1 MNTTYWRNTVLDSV
15 YQASSG
21 NTFYIGLSSTT
32 PTDAGGNVTEP
43 SGNAYARVQISGFS
57 TAASSSIHNTAAIVF
72 PTSTGTWFPLNA
84 PATHWVMFDG
94 AGAGAHVLS
103 SGTLEEP
110 ISILKNTTVTIASGK
125 VVITLTDSQV

>member
-1 MNTTYWRNTVLDSV
+1 MNTSYWRNKVLDES
-15 YQASSG
+15 YQAASG

-32 PTDAGGNVTEP
+32 PTDAGGGVTEP

-57 TAASSSIHNTAAIVF
+57 TAANGSIHNTANIVF
-72 PTSTGTWFPLNA
+72 PTSTGTWFALNA

-94 AGAGAHVLS
+94 SGANANMLS

-125 VVITLTDSQV
+125 VVITLTDAQA

>member
-1 MNTTYWRNTVLDSV
+1 MNTTYWRNKVLDSV

-21 NTFYIGLSSTT
+21 NSFYIGLSSTT

-57 TAASSSIHNTAAIVF
+57 TAANSATHNTADIVF
-72 PTSTGTWFPLNA
+72 PTSSGTWFPLNV

-94 AGAGAHVLS
+94 SGAGAHVLS

>member
-1 MNTTYWRNTVLDSV
+1 MNTTYWRNKVLDDS
-15 YQASSG
+15 YQAASG

-32 PTDAGGNVTEP
+32 PTDAGGGVTEP

-57 TAASSSIHNTAAIVF
+57 AASNSSIHNTADIVF
-72 PTSTGTWFPLNA
+72 PTSTGTWFALNA

-94 AGAGAHVLS
+94 SGANAHLLS

-125 VVITLTDSQV
+125 VVITLTDSQA

>member
-15 YQASSG
+15 YQSASG

-57 TAASSSIHNTAAIVF
+57 IAANGSTQNTASITF

-94 AGAGAHVLS
+94 AGNGAHLLS